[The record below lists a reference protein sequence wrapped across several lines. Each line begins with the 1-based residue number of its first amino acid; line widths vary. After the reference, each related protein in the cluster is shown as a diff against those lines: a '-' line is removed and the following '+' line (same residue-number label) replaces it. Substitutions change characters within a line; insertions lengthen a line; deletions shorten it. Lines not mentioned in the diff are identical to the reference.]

1 MATTQLNSLSKLL
14 NIPIE
19 NHYDESYIIRLGMF
33 SMSVIS
39 IIASMS
45 LQELL
50 DEPSRL
56 EMKADSLEREIQT
69 KAIEQNEMFEM
80 AQTCFSKVVEKVGVD
95 FWI

>member
-19 NHYDESYIIRLGMF
+19 NHYDESYIIRLGKL
-33 SMSVIS
+33 SRIAVSV
-39 IIASMS
+39 IASMS

-50 DEPSRL
+50 DEPTRL

-80 AQTCFSKVVEKVGVD
+80 AQTCFSKVVEKVG
-95 FWI
+95 FGF

>member
-19 NHYDESYIIRLGMF
+19 NHYDESYIIRLGKVYLI
-33 SMSVIS
+33 VIS
-39 IIASMS
+39 PVASMS

-56 EMKADSLEREIQT
+56 ETKADSLEREIQT
-69 KAIEQNEMFEM
+69 KAIEQNEIFEM
-80 AQTCFSKVVEKVGVD
+80 AQTCFSKVIEKVKA
-95 FWI
+95 